1 MQTIASPRRI
11 LHDRRAQAVAILAA
25 IVVFSAWSL
34 AALYLPR
41 ESAPSSYQ
49 EGGKDLQAYRQIVAR
64 VHGGE
69 DYYSAAADELRA
81 GGYATSSVFN
91 WRLPTS
97 AWLLSAFP
105 HPEWGQ
111 VFLCLLALT
120 ALGLAYTADRQD
132 GSVGRSL
139 LLLLAMSGAFLWCI
153 DGDAF
158 FAQELWA
165 GVLIA
170 VSVGT
175 FGNGQRGWGVVA
187 GLAALALR
195 ELALPYVIVALVLSC
210 REKRWRE
217 VSAWIAGIA
226 GCALFF
232 CWHAWQVQRHLNGS
246 ELVEAEGWIQ
256 FGGPAFV
263 LRTSQMNVWIFNLPS
278 WVALLYLAAS
288 LLGMMALPGPMKAR
302 VSATVAI
309 YLLAFLIVGKPFN
322 NYWGL
327 LYIPLLPFGL
337 VRCTRAF
344 KDANVVRRVAPI

>member
-1 MQTIASPRRI
+1 MHTIESHPRF
-11 LHDRRAQAVAILAA
+11 LHIHRAQAWAVFTAI
-25 IVVFSAWSL
+25 IVFSAWSL

-41 ESAPSSYQ
+41 ESAPSSIQ
-49 EGGKDLQAYRQIVAR
+49 QGGKDLQAYRQIVAR
-64 VHGGE
+64 VHRGE
-69 DYYSAAADELRA
+69 DYYSAAAEELRA

-105 HPEWGQ
+105 QPEWGQ
-111 VFLCLLALT
+111 VLLCLLALT
-120 ALGLAYTADRQD
+120 ALGLAHAADRRD
-132 GSVGRSL
+132 GSVLRSL
-139 LLLLAMSGAFLWCI
+139 VLLVAMAGAFLWCI

-170 VSVGT
+170 VSVGA

-187 GLAALALR
+187 GLAALAMR
-195 ELALPYVIVALVLSC
+195 ELALPYVLVALVLAC
-210 REKRWRE
+210 REKRWHE
-217 VSAWIAGIA
+217 VSVWIAGIVA
-226 GCALFF
+226 FALFF
-232 CWHAWQVQRHLNGS
+232 CWHDWQVQRQLTGS

-263 LRTSQMNVWIFNLPS
+263 IRTCQMNVWIFNLPS
-278 WVALLYLAAS
+278 WVALFYLAAS
-288 LLGMMALPGPMKAR
+288 LLGMTALPGSLKAR

-309 YLLAFLIVGKPFN
+309 YLLALLIVGKPFN

-327 LYIPLLPFGL
+327 LYVPLLPFGF

-344 KDANVVRRVAPI
+344 EYAKVARSVAPI